1 MNKSIKD
8 CTLEDIKR
16 YCLERESNNL
26 SCEGC
31 RFGNLCHKYFNNR
44 PSNFSDKILSAWNF
58 VDVENAKA
66 IKTLFPCVKFFKRE
80 NEEIYCLTDEKRI
93 IHIFD
98 IYSIPSL
105 KKGQMVSLKEIIGDY
120 D

>member
-1 MNKSIKD
+1 MSKSIKD

-16 YCLERESNNL
+16 CCLERKSKNL

-105 KKGQMVSLKEIIGDY
+105 EKGQMVSLKEIIGDY